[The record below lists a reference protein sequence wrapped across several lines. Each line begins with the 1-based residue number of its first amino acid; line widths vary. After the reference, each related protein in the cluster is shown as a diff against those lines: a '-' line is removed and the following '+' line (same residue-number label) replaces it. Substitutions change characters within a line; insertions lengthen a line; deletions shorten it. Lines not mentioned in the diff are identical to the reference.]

1 MFLYR
6 YDGDV
11 DRYFRD
17 NRSLKII
24 KTKKKSL
31 TIFFFI
37 IVKITSIKIL
47 EKKMETPKD
56 LHILKL
62 LISLLV

>member
-31 TIFFFI
+31 TIFF
-37 IVKITSIKIL
+37 S
-47 EKKMETPKD
+47 
-56 LHILKL
+56 
-62 LISLLV
+62 